1 MLQRCMYIDFQ
12 HSSREIEDGTVK
24 VNQREAICYCFWGR
38 KFDAPPDNKD
48 SEFFKFVSRSSIVY
62 RTISSWKKTFVQE
75 KFAFPFSLQTEGRV

>member
-24 VNQREAICYCFWGR
+24 VNQREAIRYCFRGR

-48 SEFFKFVSRSSIVY
+48 SEFLNLSLGQASCTEQFPVE
-62 RTISSWKKTFVQE
+62 KKLRPR
-75 KFAFPFSLQTEGRV
+75 KFAFPFLLQTEGTV